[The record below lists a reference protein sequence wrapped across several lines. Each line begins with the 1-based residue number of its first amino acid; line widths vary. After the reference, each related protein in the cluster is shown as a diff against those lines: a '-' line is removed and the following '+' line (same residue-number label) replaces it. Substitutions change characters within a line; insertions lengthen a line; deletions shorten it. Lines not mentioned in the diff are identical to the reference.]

1 MNMFESKSP
10 KKEILSDDL
19 LAELSEKKEQIVRA
33 YMGDGVNK
41 DVLMLK
47 ALVEKLAVVSDEEAP
62 SVIQVF
68 DEERRK
74 IMDNV
79 PEQEVYSDGS
89 GVVRTERF
97 PE

>member
-1 MNMFESKSP
+1 MFESKSP

-79 PEQEVYSDGS
+79 PEQEVYSDGT
-89 GVVRTERF
+89 VL
-97 PE
+97 

>member
-1 MNMFESKSP
+1 MFESKSP